1 MDLSDILLFYFSLLL
16 RVCVLTVEEMHHSYQ
31 KDHFIYQHRQ
41 TMPRRRPWAPTPVVI
56 GVAAIVLFIGGLVVH
71 DRVRSNLVDD
81 AVSVSKSSTS
91 TSATTGTV
99 DFTLAR
105 QFYAPLAFFENSY
118 TSQLNYAFLQQ
129 YDAVIEPYQPMYLYL
144 YDADA
149 QKQSYRFTVCPTA
162 NGASENDCQEGYIST
177 SEQASSKK
185 AVQFSCAPF
194 STYTISVEQVD
205 TAGNTVSVTAGSAIC
220 LYVRREFR
228 SLTTEDQQAF
238 MDANYIIYSTSE
250 EKGQALYGAN
260 FRNSTS
266 LVRYHHFSAAQ
277 QDADHIHEGNGF
289 LTQHIKLSNK
299 FEDTLR
305 AVNPALSLPY
315 WDFTIDVAENRN
327 AWESMILSSD
337 TYGAMSLPSN
347 VSHGFTYTEDAMDD
361 GRVKDSR
368 WANLKVEENIWY
380 DDLRY
385 SYGYLR
391 APWNLNPSPYITRY
405 AFSFKNKLTFPDCA
419 SHYDILQYDD
429 MMDFFATIANSP
441 HSKTHTVL
449 GGFYGCDAFQTL
461 IDQGY
466 IANSDNARAL
476 CSFWSFY
483 VKEFWRRNFI
493 TPDRSCALPDTT
505 RPRGTAAKTKT
516 TTASASGASC
526 GFTCVAGQEDDMLDF
541 LFEQGH
547 LNIDT
552 TTNPTGARAAV
563 LQFICNSSDGTTTGR
578 SYGSQ
583 IFTGDHLESASP
595 ADPSFWV
602 IHPTI
607 ERLFHAKL
615 MSGGFVTDYWP
626 IHVNESQS
634 TYVCAKNACYN
645 STTGSYDYHS
655 DCCYGHYRDDQM
667 MDADVGSRAVYTGA
681 TNYETLQATD
691 PTSKETYQMPYIY
704 DGFTWDHCTS
714 STGLDLVSLLQD
726 LHTDGVSRA
735 SAMATGAAVAKTN
748 YPRKVY
754 PPESQRQ
761 MQAHKTYVLAKNQK
775 IVEKHRQQQQQQQ
788 QQSTKAAGTNEQP
801 QKKVTAT
808 RGG

>member
-1 MDLSDILLFYFSLLL
+1 MY
-16 RVCVLTVEEMHHSYQ
+16 RSYQ
-31 KDHFIYQHRQ
+31 KDPFFYQHRP
-41 TMPRRRPWAPTPVVI
+41 TEVRRRPWAPSPVVI
-56 GVAAIVLFIGGLVVH
+56 GIAAIVLFVGGLVVR
-71 DRVRSNLVDD
+71 DQIRSKLVDD
-81 AVSVSKSSTS
+81 AVSVSTSSASASVTS
-91 TSATTGTV
+91 GTV

-105 QFYAPLAFFENSY
+105 QFYDPLAFFENSY
-118 TSQLNYAFLQQ
+118 TSHLNYAFLQQ

-144 YDADA
+144 YDTEA

-162 NGASENDCQEGYIST
+162 SSASENDCQEGYIS
-177 SEQASSKK
+177 SSDQDSSKK
-185 AVQFSCAPF
+185 AVQFACTPF

-205 TAGNTVSVTAGSAIC
+205 AAGNTVSVTAGSALC

-266 LVRYHHFSAAQ
+266 LTRYHHFSAAQ

-289 LTQHIKLSNK
+289 LTQHIKFSNM
-299 FEDTLR
+299 FEDSLR
-305 AVNPALSLPY
+305 AIDPALSLPY

-327 AWESMILSSD
+327 AWESVILSSD

-368 WANLKVEENIWY
+368 WADLKVEQNVWY

-419 SHYDILQYDD
+419 SHYDVLQYDD
-429 MMDFFATIANSP
+429 MMDFFATIGNSP

-466 IANSDNARAL
+466 IANNENARVL

-505 RPRGTAAKTKT
+505 RPRGATTATSSSAAKMTT
-516 TTASASGASC
+516 TTATAEASASC

-541 LFEQGH
+541 LFEQSH

-563 LQFICNSSDGTTTGR
+563 LQFICNSSDGTSTGR

-615 MSGGFVTDYWP
+615 LSGGFVTDYWP

-645 STTGSYDYHS
+645 ATTGSYDYHT
-655 DCCYGHYRDDQM
+655 DCCYGHYRDDQT
-667 MDADVGSRAVYTGA
+667 MDADVGSRAAYTGA
-681 TNYETLQATD
+681 TNYATLQATD
-691 PTSKETYQMPYIY
+691 PTSIEKYQMPYIY
-704 DGFTWDHCTS
+704 DTFTWDHCTAS
-714 STGLDLVSLLQD
+714 SGLDLVSLLQD
-726 LHTDGVSRA
+726 LHTDGISR
-735 SAMATGAAVAKTN
+735 SAAAAQTKTN

-761 MQAHKTYVLAKNQK
+761 MQAHKVYVLAKNQK
-775 IVEKHRQQQQQQQ
+775 IVEKHRQSQQQQQQ
-788 QQSTKAAGTNEQP
+788 PKAATDP
-801 QKKVTAT
+801 LPKQKVAAQ

>member
-1 MDLSDILLFYFSLLL
+1 MYEL
-16 RVCVLTVEEMHHSYQ
+16 VVEGMHRSYQ
-31 KDHFIYQHRQ
+31 KDPFIYQHRPGL
-41 TMPRRRPWAPTPVVI
+41 PRRRPWAPSPFVI

-71 DRVRSNLVDD
+71 DRIRSKLVDD

-91 TSATTGTV
+91 GTATTGTV

-105 QFYAPLAFFENSY
+105 QFYDPLAFFENSY
-118 TSQLNYAFLQQ
+118 TSPLNYAFLQQ

-144 YDADA
+144 YDTEA
-149 QKQSYRFTVCPTA
+149 QKQNYRFSVCPTESSS
-162 NGASENDCQEGYIST
+162 ASGNDCQEGYITS
-177 SEQASSKK
+177 SEQTSTKK
-185 AVQFSCAPF
+185 SVQFACAPY
-194 STYTISVEQVD
+194 STYSISVEQVD
-205 TAGNTVSVTAGSAIC
+205 TAGNTVSVTSGKAIC

-228 SLTTEDQQAF
+228 TLTTEDQQAF

-250 EKGQALYGAN
+250 EQGRRLYGAN

-289 LTQHIKLSNK
+289 LTQHIKLSNM
-299 FEDTLR
+299 FEDALR
-305 AVNPALSLPY
+305 AVDPALSLPY
-315 WDFTIDVAENRN
+315 WDFTIDVAENRD
-327 AWESMILSSD
+327 AWESVILSGD
-337 TYGAMSLPSN
+337 TYGAMTLPSN

-368 WANLKVEENIWY
+368 WADLKVEKNVWY
-380 DDLRY
+380 DDLVY

-461 IDQGY
+461 IDQGF

-505 RPRGTAAKTKT
+505 RPRGSTAKSTTTT
-516 TTASASGASC
+516 TTAAAASSSC

-563 LQFICNSSDGTTTGR
+563 LQFICNSSDGTATGR
-578 SYGSQ
+578 SWGSQ

-645 STTGSYDYHS
+645 ATLQSYDYHA
-655 DCCYGHYRDDQM
+655 DCCYGHYRDDQT
-667 MDADVGSRAVYTGA
+667 MDADVGSRSVYTGA
-681 TNYETLQATD
+681 TNYATLQATN
-691 PTSKETYQMPYIY
+691 PTSTETYAMPYIY
-704 DGFTWDHCTS
+704 DGFTWDHCVS
-714 STGLDLVSLLQD
+714 SVGLDLVSLVQD
-726 LHTDGVSRA
+726 LHSDAISRSTTTA
-735 SAMATGAAVAKTN
+735 GGSSSSN
-748 YPRKVY
+748 YPRKVW

-761 MQAHKTYVLAKNQK
+761 MQAHKVYVLAKNQK
-775 IVEKHRQQQQQQQ
+775 IVEKHRQQQTQRQTQTQQQTQ
-788 QQSTKAAGTNEQP
+788 QPKVSHREEQ
-801 QKKVTAT
+801 TT